1 MNKNIIIKKEKPICQ
16 LDGLP
21 GVKRRKVDAYSI
33 NNTSDIESTIS
44 NWDMRV
50 LLPEIMEL

>member
-33 NNTSDIESTIS
+33 NNTSDIESTI
-44 NWDMRV
+44 WDMRV

>member
-21 GVKRRKVDAYSI
+21 GVKDVRLMRIVSI
-33 NNTSDIESTIS
+33 IQVTLNQPS

>member
-21 GVKRRKVDAYSI
+21 GVKRRKVDAISALLLVFVVWERSED
-33 NNTSDIESTIS
+33 SD
-44 NWDMRV
+44 
-50 LLPEIMEL
+50 